1 MPRLLWSRDAFGMD
15 ISAREPPFQSQIVIF
30 GKKKSLRIK
39 IAIFAIFAIFRLLA
53 GTCYK
58 FGNVI

>member
-1 MPRLLWSRDAFGMD
+1 MD